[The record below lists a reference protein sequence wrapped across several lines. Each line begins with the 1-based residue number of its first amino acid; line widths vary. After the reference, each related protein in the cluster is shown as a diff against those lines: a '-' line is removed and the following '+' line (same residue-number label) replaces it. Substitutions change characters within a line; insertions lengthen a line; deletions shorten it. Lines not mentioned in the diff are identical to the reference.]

1 MSAFG
6 HKKCWLLDPSA
17 AKTSVF
23 FSRWK
28 VCGLNLV
35 KMRGCK
41 PKNFLL
47 VRYLCKFTFTW
58 GELRGEDA
66 NERNVVCLTPLQK
79 KLQFSSQDE
88 KYVGWTFW
96 RWGGANLRI
105 PFHSQFANHKYKQV
119 KLRSASHC
127 QWKMRSGFDTAKT
140 KKTKVKAKASHCKS
154 RTLQKLLTARTS
166 KRKWKENL
174 WKSWMKFKHAFSG
187 PEARS
192 LF

>member
-6 HKKCWLLDPSA
+6 HKKCCLLDPSA

-88 KYVGWTFW
+88 KYVGWTCW
-96 RWGGANLRI
+96 SSGGANLRI
-105 PFHSQFANHKYKQV
+105 PFLWGGNESELNELNEMNWMNWKGGGKQRF
-119 KLRSASHC
+119 LNRILLESC
-127 QWKMRSGFDTAKT
+127 LERGGWKTTVF
-140 KKTKVKAKASHCKS
+140 
-154 RTLQKLLTARTS
+154 Q
-166 KRKWKENL
+166 
-174 WKSWMKFKHAFSG
+174 
-187 PEARS
+187 
-192 LF
+192 